1 MIKVDN
7 KKAIKKLANNS
18 FNANKLRNIFAI
30 AAIVLT
36 TVMFTTLFT
45 VGMSMKASLEEST
58 MRQTGG
64 KAHGSFKYLTQEQ
77 YDRLKG
83 HKLSSNMEYSIVLG
97 IAENE
102 ALRKHPS
109 EIRYGTEGQ
118 AEFNFAK
125 PTEGRM
131 PEKFNEVAMDTIVLD
146 YLGLPYELGQEI
158 ELEYMLGQELIK
170 DKFILSGYWEGDKVI
185 PASQIWISRE
195 YIDSK
200 LEGYE
205 SAGENDP
212 VGRIFADVM
221 FKNSLNIENRMAQ
234 ILVESGYGVNEIDF
248 GINWAYMGNSGKVDM
263 SAILAVIGGLLLI
276 IFCGYLIIYNIFFIS
291 VSRDIRFYGL
301 LKTIGTTSK
310 QIGRIIRKQSMTL
323 SLIGIP
329 MGLIIGYLIGV
340 VITPM
345 VLGQINIAG
354 EIIAVNPIIFIGAGI
369 FAVITVLI
377 SVRKPAKIAGKVS
390 PIEALRN
397 TEGKIRTKITAK
409 KSQGGKLRRM
419 AFANVFR
426 SRKKAVL
433 VTISLSLSLI
443 ILNCTYSMVKGFDMD
458 TYLSK
463 MIVSDF
469 VIADAGY
476 FNVNIG
482 YTGQETMSEE
492 VLNELA
498 DLNGISEIGNVR
510 FVENMLKIDN
520 TLKGNVD
527 KILKTKSELYTEE
540 YGQMVKDEM
549 TSGLTLPHT
558 YGIDETIMNQ
568 LKVFEGKMD
577 YEKLK
582 TGNYIIV
589 TPFNVENGEGRFYN
603 LGEKVTIDYG
613 NGNTKE
619 YEVMAIAVIP
629 HNLSVRHSHLF
640 DLDFY
645 VSAEEFEAQMGFEA
659 PMVTMM
665 NVEEDKEADIEQYL
679 KNYCESINKDMN
691 YESKSTFVEEF
702 SSMQRTYMSVGTILS
717 FIIAVIGIMNFIN
730 TMITS
735 VISRKHELAMLQS
748 IGMTKKQMNEM
759 LIWEGLTYAGLTAG
773 FVLTIGSLISYFGV
787 SAFMGG
793 IWFFKFN
800 FTITPVLICLP
811 ILFALAVVVPV
822 ICYKIASKDSVVERL
837 RAVE

>member
-1 MIKVDN
+1 MLKVDN

-18 FNANKLRNIFAI
+18 FKANKLRNIFAI

-45 VGMSMKASLEEST
+45 VGMSMKASIEEST
-58 MRQTGG
+58 MRQVGG
-64 KAHGSFKYLTQEQ
+64 KAHGSFKYLTKDQ
-77 YDRLKG
+77 YHKLKS
-83 HKLSSNMEYSIVLG
+83 HKLSENMEYSIVLG
-97 IAENE
+97 VAENE
-102 ALRKHPS
+102 ELRKHPS
-109 EIRYGTEGQ
+109 EVRFGTEGK
-118 AEFNFAK
+118 AEYNFAK

-158 ELEYMLGQELIK
+158 ELEYMLGKELIK

-205 SAGENDP
+205 QAGENDP
-212 VGRIFADVM
+212 VGKIFADVM
-221 FKNSLNIENRMAQ
+221 FKNSLNIENRMAK
-234 ILVESGYGVNEIDF
+234 ILVESGYGVNDIDF
-248 GINWAYMGNSGKVDM
+248 GVNWAYIGNSGKVDM

-310 QIGRIIRKQSMTL
+310 QIGRIIRKQSITL
-323 SLIGIP
+323 ALIGIP
-329 MGLIIGYLIGV
+329 IGLIIGYLIGV

-345 VLGQINIAG
+345 VLGQLNIAG
-354 EIIAVNPIIFIGAGI
+354 EKIAVNSIIFIGAAI
-369 FAVITVLI
+369 FALITVLI

-397 TEGKIRTKITAK
+397 TEGKITTKTTAK
-409 KSQGGKLRRM
+409 KSQGGKIKRM

-426 SRKKAVL
+426 SRKKTLL

-443 ILNCTYSMVKGFDMD
+443 ILNCTYALVKGFNMD

-463 MIVSDF
+463 KIVSDF

-482 YTGQETMSEE
+482 YAGQETLSEE
-492 VLNELA
+492 FLNE
-498 DLNGISEIGNVR
+498 ISAHEGVLEIGNVR

-520 TLKGNVD
+520 NLKNNVD
-527 KILKTKSELYTEE
+527 KILKTQPELYTDGYYE
-540 YGQMVKDEM
+540 QIKAEM
-549 TSGLTLPHT
+549 TNGLTLPHT

-568 LKVFEGKMD
+568 LKVFEGEMD

-582 TGNYIIV
+582 TGKYVIV
-589 TPFNVENGEGRFYN
+589 TPFDFESGKGRFYN
-603 LGEKVTIDYG
+603 VGEKVTIDYG

-619 YEVMAIAVIP
+619 YEVMAIAGIP
-629 HNLSVRHSHLF
+629 HNLSVRHGHLLE
-640 DLDFY
+640 LDFY
-645 VSAEEFEAQMGFEA
+645 VSEEEFEVEVGHIA

-665 NVEEDKEADIEQYL
+665 NVENDKEADIEKFL
-679 KNYCESINKDMN
+679 KNYCENMNRDMN
-691 YESKSTFVEEF
+691 YESKETFIEEF
-702 SSMQRTYMSVGTILS
+702 DSMQKTYMSVGTILS
-717 FIIAVIGIMNFIN
+717 FIIAIIGVMNFIN

-735 VISRKHELAMLQS
+735 VISRKHEFAMLQS

-773 FVLTIGSLISYFGV
+773 FVLTIGTLISYFGV

-800 FTITPVLICLP
+800 FTIAPVLICIP
-811 ILFALAVVVPV
+811 ILFALAVIVPV
-822 ICYKIASKDSVVERL
+822 ICYKIASKDSIVERL
-837 RAVE
+837 RECE

>member
-18 FNANKLRNIFAI
+18 FKANKLRNIFAI

-45 VGMSMKASLEEST
+45 VGMSMKDSLEEST

-64 KAHGSFKYLTQEQ
+64 KAHGSFKYLTQEK
-77 YDRLKG
+77 YDRLKS
-83 HKLSSNMEYSIVLG
+83 HKLSSNMEYSIILG
-97 IAENE
+97 VAENE

-109 EIRYGTEGQ
+109 EIRFATDGQ
-118 AEFNFAK
+118 AEFQFAK
-125 PTEGRM
+125 PTKGNM
-131 PEKFNEVAMDTIVLD
+131 PKKINEVALDTIVLD

-158 ELEYMLGQELIK
+158 ELEYTLGGELVK
-170 DKFILSGYWEGDKVI
+170 DKFILSGYWEGDKII

-195 YIDSK
+195 YLDSK
-200 LEGYE
+200 LEDYV

-212 VGRIFADVM
+212 IGKIFADVM
-221 FKNSLNIENRMAQ
+221 FKNSYNIENRMSQ
-234 ILVESGYGVNEIDF
+234 ILVESGYGVNDIDF
-248 GINWAYMGNSGKVDM
+248 GVNWAYIGNSGEADIPAV
-263 SAILAVIGGLLLI
+263 LAVIGGLALI

-310 QIGRIIRKQSMTL
+310 QIGRIIRKQSLIL

-329 MGLIIGYLIGV
+329 IGLILGYIIGIVL
-340 VITPM
+340 TPM
-345 VLGQINIAG
+345 VLGRLNIAG
-354 EIIAVNPIIFIGAGI
+354 EIFSANPIIFIGAAI
-369 FAVITVLI
+369 FALVTVLI
-377 SVRKPAKIAGKVS
+377 SVRKPAKMAGKVS

-397 TEGKIRTKITAK
+397 TEGKVGAKATAK
-409 KSQGGKLRRM
+409 KSQGGKLRKM

-426 SRKKAVL
+426 SCKKTLL

-443 ILNCTYSMVKGFDMD
+443 ILNCTYALVKGFDMD

-463 MIVSDF
+463 KIVSDF
-469 VIADAGY
+469 VIADTNY
-476 FNVNIG
+476 FNV
-482 YTGQETMSEE
+482 YTGYNGEDTLNEGFLRDLE
-492 VLNELA
+492 VL
-498 DLNGISEIGNVR
+498 DGVSEIGNVR

-520 TLKGNVD
+520 TLKNNVD
-527 KILKTKSELYTEE
+527 KILKNQPELYTDG
-540 YGQMVKDEM
+540 YDEQIEAEI

-558 YGIDETIMNQ
+558 YGIDETIMKQ
-568 LKVFEGKMD
+568 LKVFEGEID

-582 TGNYIIV
+582 SGKYIIV
-589 TPFNVENGEGRFYN
+589 TPFNVESGEGRFYN
-603 LGEKVTIDYG
+603 VGEKVTIDYG
-613 NGNTKE
+613 NGNSEE
-619 YEVMAIAVIP
+619 YEVMAIAAIP
-629 HNLSVRHSHLF
+629 HNLSVRHGHLF

-645 VSAEEFEAQMGFEA
+645 VSVEEFEAQMGVIA

-665 NVEEDKEADIEQYL
+665 NVKDANETDIEAFL
-679 KNYCESINKDMN
+679 KNYCENINKDMN

-702 SSMQRTYMSVGTILS
+702 NGIQRTYMSVGTVLS

-748 IGMTKKQMNEM
+748 IGMTNKQMNEM
-759 LIWEGLTYAGLTAG
+759 LILEGLTYAGLTTM
-773 FVLTIGSLISYFGV
+773 FVLTLGTAICYFGV

-793 IWFFKFN
+793 IWFFKFQ
-800 FTITPVLICLP
+800 FTIMPVLICLP
-811 ILFALAVVVPV
+811 ILFVLAVIVPV

-837 RAVE
+837 REVE

>member
-1 MIKVDN
+1 MLKVDN
-7 KKAIKKLANNS
+7 KKAITKLAKNS
-18 FNANKLRNIFAI
+18 FKANKLRNIFAI

-58 MRQTGG
+58 MRQSGG
-64 KAHGSFKYLTQEQ
+64 SAHGSFKYLSQEQ
-77 YDRLKG
+77 YDKLKT
-83 HKLSSNMEYSIVLG
+83 HKLSENMEYSIILG
-97 IAENE
+97 VAENE
-102 ALRKHPS
+102 ELRKHTS
-109 EIRYGTEGQ
+109 EIRFATERQ
-118 AEFNFAK
+118 AEFQFAK
-125 PTEGRM
+125 PTKGSM
-131 PEKFNEVAMDTIVLD
+131 PKEFNEIALDTIVLD
-146 YLGLPYELGQEI
+146 YLGLPHELGQEI
-158 ELEYMLGQELIK
+158 ELEYILGGELVK
-170 DKFILSGYWEGDKVI
+170 DKFILSGYWQGDKVI

-195 YIDSK
+195 YLDSK
-200 LEGYE
+200 LEGYVPI
-205 SAGENDP
+205 GENDFT
-212 VGRIFADVM
+212 GKIFADVM
-221 FKNSLNIENRMAQ
+221 FKNAYNIENRMIQ
-234 ILVESGYGVNEIDF
+234 IIVESGYEPSEIVT
-248 GINWAYMGNSGKVDM
+248 GINWAYIGSSNKVDI
-263 SAILAVIGGLLLI
+263 SGVLAVVGGLLLI

-310 QIGRIIRKQSMTL
+310 QIGRIIRKQSMIL

-329 MGLIIGYLIGV
+329 MGLVMGYLIGV

-345 VLGQINIAG
+345 VLGQLNIAG
-354 EIIAVNPIIFIGAGI
+354 EKIAINPIIFIGAAI

-397 TEGKIRTKITAK
+397 TEGKITTKTTAK

-419 AFANVFR
+419 ALANVFR
-426 SRKKAVL
+426 SRKKALL

-443 ILNCTYSMVKGFDMD
+443 ILNCTYTMVKGFDMD

-463 MIVSDF
+463 MITSDF
-469 VIADAGY
+469 IIGDFGY
-476 FNVNIG
+476 FNVYVG
-482 YTGQETMSEE
+482 YEGQQTISEE
-492 VLNELA
+492 FLQ
-498 DLNGISEIGNVR
+498 DLEAQEGVKEIGNVH

-520 TLKGNVD
+520 NLKENVD
-527 KILKTKSELYTEE
+527 KILKTQPELYTEE
-540 YGQMVKDEM
+540 YGPIIADEIS
-549 TSGLTLPHT
+549 SGVTLPHT
-558 YGIDETIMNQ
+558 YGLDETIMNQ
-568 LKVFEGKMD
+568 LKIYEGEMD

-582 TGNYIIV
+582 TGKYIIV

-603 LGEKVTIDYG
+603 VGEKVTIDYG
-613 NGNTKE
+613 DGNSKE
-619 YEVMAIAVIP
+619 YEVMAIAAIP
-629 HNLSVRHSHLF
+629 HNLSVRHSHVF

-645 VSAEEFEAQMGFEA
+645 VSAEEFEAQMGPTA

-665 NVEEDKEADIEQYL
+665 NVEDDKEEAIEAYL
-679 KNYCESINKDMN
+679 KNYCENLNQEMN
-691 YESKSTFVEEF
+691 YESKATFVKEF
-702 SSMQRTYMSVGTILS
+702 NTMQRTYMSVGTILS

-759 LIWEGLTYAGLTAG
+759 LIWEGLTYAGLTSI
-773 FVLTIGSLISYFGV
+773 FVLTLGTAICYFGV

-793 IWFFKFN
+793 LWFFKFK
-800 FTITPVLICLP
+800 FTIMPVLICLP
-811 ILFALAVVVPV
+811 ILFVLAVIVPV

-837 RAVE
+837 REIE

>member
-18 FNANKLRNIFAI
+18 FKANKLRNIFAI

-102 ALRKHPS
+102 TLRKHPS

-195 YIDSK
+195 YLDSK

-205 SAGENDP
+205 PAGENDP
-212 VGRIFADVM
+212 IGKIFADAM
-221 FKNSLNIENRMAQ
+221 FKNSLNIENKMAQ
-234 ILVESGYGVNEIDF
+234 ILVESGYGVNDIDF
-248 GINWAYMGNSGKVDM
+248 GVNWAYMGNSGKVDM
-263 SAILAVIGGLLLI
+263 PAILAVIGGLLLI

-345 VLGQINIAG
+345 VLGQLNIAG
-354 EIIAVNPIIFIGAGI
+354 EKIAVNPIIFIGAGI

-397 TEGKIRTKITAK
+397 TEGKITTKTTEK

-426 SRKKAVL
+426 SGKKVLL

-443 ILNCTYSMVKGFDMD
+443 ILNCTYTLVKGFDMD
-458 TYLSK
+458 TYLNK

-469 VIADAGY
+469 LIADTGY
-476 FNVNIG
+476 FNVYTG
-482 YTGQETMSEE
+482 YNGQETVSEE
-492 VLNELA
+492 FLIELSA
-498 DLNGISEIGNVR
+498 LNGDSEIGNVR

-520 TLKGNVD
+520 TLKENVD
-527 KILKTKSELYTEE
+527 RILKTQPELYTDVYKEQIE
-540 YGQMVKDEM
+540 DEM

-589 TPFNVENGEGRFYN
+589 TPFNVENGEGRFYGV
-603 LGEKVTIDYG
+603 GEKVTIDYG

-619 YEVMAIAVIP
+619 YEVMAIAAIP

-645 VSAEEFEAQMGFEA
+645 VSEEEFEAQKGHTA

-665 NVEEDKEADIEQYL
+665 NVEENKEADIEQFL

-691 YESKSTFVEEF
+691 YESRSTFVEEF

-735 VISRKHELAMLQS
+735 VISRRHELAMLQS
-748 IGMTKKQMNEM
+748 IGMTKKQMNVM
-759 LIWEGLTYAGLTAG
+759 LICEGLTYAGLTAI
-773 FVLTIGSLISYFGV
+773 FVLTLGTLICYFGV

-793 IWFFKFN
+793 IWFFKFK
-800 FTITPVLICLP
+800 FTIIPVLICLP
-811 ILFALAVVVPV
+811 VLFVLAVIVPV
-822 ICYKIASKDSVVERL
+822 ICYRIISKDSVVERL
-837 RAVE
+837 REIE

>member
-18 FNANKLRNIFAI
+18 FKANKLRNIFAI

-45 VGMSMKASLEEST
+45 VGMSMKDSLEEST

-64 KAHGSFKYLTQEQ
+64 KAHGSFKYLTQEK
-77 YDRLKG
+77 YDRLKS
-83 HKLSSNMEYSIVLG
+83 HKLSSNMEYSIILG
-97 IAENE
+97 VAENE
-102 ALRKHPS
+102 SLRKHPS
-109 EIRYGTEGQ
+109 EIRFATDGQ
-118 AEFNFAK
+118 AEFQFAK
-125 PTEGRM
+125 PTKGNM
-131 PEKFNEVAMDTIVLD
+131 PKKINEVALDTIVLD

-158 ELEYMLGQELIK
+158 ELEYTLGGELVK
-170 DKFILSGYWEGDKVI
+170 DKFILSGYWEGDKII

-195 YIDSK
+195 YLDSK
-200 LEGYE
+200 LEDYV

-212 VGRIFADVM
+212 IGKIFADVM
-221 FKNSLNIENRMAQ
+221 FKNSYNIENRMSQ
-234 ILVESGYGVNEIDF
+234 ILVESGYGVNDIDF
-248 GINWAYMGNSGKVDM
+248 GVNWAYIGNSGEADIPAV
-263 SAILAVIGGLLLI
+263 LAVIGGLALI

-310 QIGRIIRKQSMTL
+310 QIGRIIRKQSLIL

-329 MGLIIGYLIGV
+329 IGLILGYIIGIVL
-340 VITPM
+340 TPM
-345 VLGQINIAG
+345 VLGRLNIAG
-354 EIIAVNPIIFIGAGI
+354 EIFSANPIIFIGAAI
-369 FAVITVLI
+369 FALVTVLI
-377 SVRKPAKIAGKVS
+377 SVRKPAKMAGKVS

-397 TEGKIRTKITAK
+397 TEGKVGAKATAK
-409 KSQGGKLRRM
+409 KSQGGKLRKM

-426 SRKKAVL
+426 SCKKTLL

-443 ILNCTYSMVKGFDMD
+443 ILNCTYALVKGFDMD

-463 MIVSDF
+463 KIVSDF
-469 VIADAGY
+469 VIADTNY
-476 FNVNIG
+476 FNV
-482 YTGQETMSEE
+482 YTGYNGEDTLNEGFLRDLE
-492 VLNELA
+492 VL
-498 DLNGISEIGNVR
+498 DGVSEIGNVR

-520 TLKGNVD
+520 TLKNNVD
-527 KILKTKSELYTEE
+527 KILKNQPELYTDG
-540 YGQMVKDEM
+540 YDEQIEAEI

-558 YGIDETIMNQ
+558 YGIDETIMKQ
-568 LKVFEGKMD
+568 LKVFEGEID

-582 TGNYIIV
+582 SGKYIIV
-589 TPFNVENGEGRFYN
+589 TPFNVESGEGRFYN
-603 LGEKVTIDYG
+603 VGEKVTIDYG
-613 NGNTKE
+613 NGNSEE
-619 YEVMAIAVIP
+619 YEVMAIAAIP
-629 HNLSVRHSHLF
+629 HNLSVRHGHLF

-645 VSAEEFEAQMGFEA
+645 VSVEEFEAQMGVIA

-665 NVEEDKEADIEQYL
+665 NVKDANETDIEAFL
-679 KNYCESINKDMN
+679 KNYCENINKDMN

-702 SSMQRTYMSVGTILS
+702 NGIQRTYMSVGTVLS

-748 IGMTKKQMNEM
+748 IGMTNKQMNEM
-759 LIWEGLTYAGLTAG
+759 LILEGLTYAGLTTM
-773 FVLTIGSLISYFGV
+773 FVLTLGTAICYFGV

-793 IWFFKFN
+793 IWFFKFQ
-800 FTITPVLICLP
+800 FTIMPVLICLP
-811 ILFALAVVVPV
+811 ILFVLAVIVPV

-837 RAVE
+837 REVE